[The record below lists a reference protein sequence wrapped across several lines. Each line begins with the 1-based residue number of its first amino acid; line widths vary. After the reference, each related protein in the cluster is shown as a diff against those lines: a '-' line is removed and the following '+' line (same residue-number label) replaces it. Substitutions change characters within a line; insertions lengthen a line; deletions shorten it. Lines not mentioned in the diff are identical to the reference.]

1 MVCVAAC
8 FVRCLFLITFATFMA
23 GFFFAAFMAGFFFAT
38 FMAVFVFVAIA
49 EFQRVYVID
58 REGGSLPRQ

>member
-49 EFQRVYVID
+49 ERVYD